1 MGWGRFLRL
10 CLGGM
15 LVGFILVSCTSNG
28 EVPVVEATPDGSVSC
43 EGVSIANPAA
53 SYCSLLGYETGIME
67 TAGGQAGACV
77 FPDGSSCDAWEF
89 LRGTCGQDFSWCA
102 LNGMEIQT
110 VTESDGSSTQVYGVC
125 IDANGNTVGK
135 VLDLSGLQSL
145 LDACSRD

>member
-1 MGWGRFLRL
+1 MGWGRFFRL
-10 CLGGM
+10 YLGG
-15 LVGFILVSCTSNG
+15 LLAGCILVSCIVNEG
-28 EVPVVEATPDGSVSC
+28 APVVNETPVKSDSC

-53 SYCSLLGYETGIME
+53 SYCSLLGYETRIME
-67 TAGGQAGACV
+67 TAEGQAGACV

-145 LDACSRD
+145 LDGCRPD